1 MRAARDFIFF
11 LAAESFGFTITHAKQ
26 IHNNNDKHIRN
37 RQQRS
42 RQTML
47 IENESCI
54 EPGWWFL
61 KIPNNNQSMI
71 PECFLNILASEYSD
85 NQHQHQQLRPKPEYR
100 LLPPRTTTCLLAPSR
115 FFRGSWEVARR
126 P

>member
-1 MRAARDFIFF
+1 MIAEQESFFHARSSRFYIFF
-11 LAAESFGFTITHAKQ
+11 LAAESFGFTTHAEQ
-26 IHNNNDKHIRN
+26 IHNNNDQHIRN

-61 KIPNNNQSMI
+61 EN
-71 PECFLNILASEYSD
+71 
-85 NQHQHQQLRPKPEYR
+85 PKE
-100 LLPPRTTTCLLAPSR
+100 
-115 FFRGSWEVARR
+115 
-126 P
+126 